1 MQKIMVQCPQ
11 CTGQPSPKRKQCTTC
26 TGSGKIEAL
35 FEPQDNLSYVDDA
48 WLAIGLFQVRRVSVY
63 ITTEGDLVA
72 KFDSQATKV
81 RHIDAKAQ
89 GVNHIKVGRPPR
101 GAIVFPEAQPWQVE
115 QWLYDKC
122 KDINKNAKVELMQ
135 HPPSGERSATAK

>member
-11 CTGQPSPKRKQCTTC
+11 CTGQPSPQRKQCTAC

-48 WLAIGLFQVRRVSVY
+48 WLAIGLFQVRRVSTY

-72 KFDSQATKV
+72 KFDSKATKMV
-81 RHIDAKAQ
+81 GIDAKAQ
-89 GVNHIKVGRPPR
+89 VVNYFKAR
-101 GAIVFPEAQPWQVE
+101 GAVVLPDAPPWQVE

-122 KDINKNAKVELMQ
+122 KDVHKGAKVELMQ
-135 HPPSGERSATAK
+135 HPPSGERSA